1 MMAARADATRRE
13 AERFEALLDRC
24 ERSRIGALPFDE
36 LSELGRLYRRHLTR
50 LARLRARGLDVAGI
64 AHLNA
69 LCLRAHTALY
79 VPERAPSTVASLAAL
94 VPDAFARTWRVQV
107 LAWALL
113 GAGVVIGAALVTRDA
128 HAVRALV
135 PGAMC
140 GSSERLV
147 ELVESRAARADFL
160 AREET
165 PAARN
170 AMFGSQLFTHNTR
183 VGILAFATGL
193 LAGVPTVVLQ
203 IYNGIILGAYGA
215 IFFRDPWPVEFLAW
229 ILPHGVPELTAI
241 TLCAA
246 AGLLLGGAVALPGR
260 RRRRDAIRD
269 AVAPALALVGT
280 AVPLLFVAALT
291 ESFVRESTLSTAAR
305 FAIAASYGALLAA
318 GLAWV
323 RRLARRRDVD
333 VRWLAELMPP
343 PPASRE
349 SGSAAPA

>member
-1 MMAARADATRRE
+1 MATRADVTRQE
-13 AERFEALLDRC
+13 AERFESLLDEC
-24 ERSRIGALPFDE
+24 ERSRIGALAFDD
-36 LSELGRLYRRHLTR
+36 LGELGRLYRRHLTR
-50 LARLRARGLDVAGI
+50 LARLRSRGLDAAGI

-79 VPERAPSTVASLAAL
+79 VPERKPGGLVSLVRA
-94 VPDAFARTWRVQV
+94 VPAAFARTWHVQV

-113 GAGVVIGAALVTRDA
+113 AGGVVIGAALVTRDA

-140 GSSERLV
+140 GSSDRLV

-165 PAARN
+165 PVARN
-170 AMFGSQLFTHNTR
+170 AIFGSQLFTHNTQ
-183 VGILAFATGL
+183 VGVLAFATGL

-203 IYNGIILGAYGA
+203 VYNGIILGAYGA

-246 AGLLLGGAVALPGR
+246 AGLLLGGAVAVPGR
-260 RRRRDAIRD
+260 RRRRDAVRD

-280 AVPLLFVAALT
+280 AVPLLLVAALT

-305 FAIAASYGALLAA
+305 FGIAATYVALLGT

-323 RRLARRRDVD
+323 RRLARQREVD
-333 VRWLAELMPP
+333 TRWLAELMPP
-343 PPASRE
+343 RPASRE